1 MLVSQIL
8 EQFYKQHPTYR
19 NIGYSLGNVQYNEH
33 LHPLF
38 VFTQYVIDT
47 MISKGEKRIAM
58 VLPDDDCN
66 ILPFILAKCFANIQ
80 DEPGFAG
87 NVLDE
92 IEPGQML
99 RLGDAVVKYLGRE
112 GDKIV
117 YNVGRKPLTMATYY
131 CPISEY
137 HNFFEKCTGAV
148 SSLHTYQQ
156 AKKKIDDMIKS
167 GNNNELNAI
176 KLKRTTIKK
185 TTVLLS
191 AKNDFR
197 DFMEQVKIN
206 NRCAD
211 DIITY
216 GEIDLQ
222 SDNGFA
228 LYNKGKLDCLPAITA
243 SAKLDEINDA
253 LQTENIADKVS
264 AIISTVDK
272 FDEIIDNFE
281 SLKGCLSKR
290 IPFIVFVP
298 EQAFEKFAAIKNLGF
313 KVWHWKPA
321 TLKSEAFLKEDVSD
335 RQERIFGSISKKINS
350 AALAKYDFIKCF
362 DSALKTNLRTIK
374 DISYHTHDGDAGLK
388 QLVRRLWGFQNEIVT
403 TCYTDAD
410 TVSCMRNELIEI
422 YEAWNRQKIYYS
434 QQSFYAGIE
443 MLLSSFEKWLSVS
456 EIGKQNKLSEYLL
469 SLPEEYET
477 ISIIVPDRVMYGEK
491 LQKWVAD
498 ILPDKHIRV
507 MKLTDFF
514 LQQEK
519 SWQYTDLL
527 IITSFDR
534 NRYIRIKQS
543 YCYGKLTYILYDF
556 ENRWR
561 SGLVK
566 KIDECM
572 PYDDVKER
580 AEEIGLS
587 ESDLSPTSLDK
598 ADEEMEDEGER
609 EIEDYNFGN
618 TIIRNTLKA
627 QESNRESATAIEC
640 VPILLSDDK
649 IAYFYPTHDVID
661 VTSLMIFDA
670 QRPLKKDAAR
680 LRKGDKILIRQS
692 DRDIIREKADI
703 LMEHDNKSNIRDL
716 SEIWCTLLQCYAADK
731 SITQVW
737 QAIIGTG
744 ASCTFQQVRCWI
756 SGETILPRDRKV
768 LVAIGEICRK
778 IPELAEKASDYNEKI
793 DRIIELGRQ
802 VQSYHQ
808 KAGVCVT
815 KELRSKAA
823 EIRKIAT
830 LPNPHGNIEG
840 IGDVFIYTV
849 EDVLDKMIIERNKM
863 NRVESLY

>member
-19 NIGYSLGNVQYNEH
+19 NIGYSLGNVQYSER

-38 VFTQYVIDT
+38 VFTQYIIDT
-47 MISKGEKRIAM
+47 MISKGEKRIAI

-87 NVLDE
+87 SVLDE
-92 IEPGQML
+92 IKPGQML

-112 GDKIV
+112 GDRIKYSI
-117 YNVGRKPLTMATYY
+117 GRTQVTEVTS
-131 CPISEY
+131 PIFEY
-137 HNFFEKCTGAV
+137 HNFFEKSSGAV
-148 SSLHTYQQ
+148 SSWGTYIK
-156 AKKKIDDMIKS
+156 AKKKIDDKIKS
-167 GNNNELNAI
+167 GDNNELNAI

-185 TTVLLS
+185 TTMLLS

-197 DFMEQVKIN
+197 DFMNQVKIN
-206 NRCAD
+206 NNSAD

-222 SDNGFA
+222 SGNGFA
-228 LYNKGKLDCLPAITA
+228 LYNKGKLDCLPAITV
-243 SAKLDEINDA
+243 SARLDEINDA
-253 LQTENIADKVS
+253 LQSESVAGKVIA
-264 AIISTVDK
+264 IFSTVDK
-272 FDEIIDNFE
+272 FDEIIDNIE
-281 SLKGCLSKR
+281 SLKECLRKK
-290 IPFIVFVP
+290 IPFVVFVP

-350 AALAKYDFIKCF
+350 AALAEYDFVKCF
-362 DSALKTNLRTIK
+362 DNVLKTNLRLIR
-374 DISYHTHDGDAGLK
+374 DISFHTNDGDAGLK
-388 QLVRRLWGFQNEIVT
+388 QLVRRLWGFQNEIVS
-403 TCYTDAD
+403 TCYMDVD
-410 TVSCMRNELIEI
+410 IVSYMRNEFSEI
-422 YEAWNRQKIYYS
+422 KEAWNRQKIYYE
-434 QQSFYAGIE
+434 QQSFYESIE
-443 MLLSSFEKWLSVS
+443 KLISFFEKWLSAS
-456 EIGKQNKLSEYLL
+456 EIAKQHKLSEYLL
-469 SLPEEYET
+469 SLPEEYKT
-477 ISIIVPDRVMYGEK
+477 IFIVVPDRFIYGDK
-491 LQKWVAD
+491 LQKWAAD
-498 ILPDKHIRV
+498 IFSDKQIRV

-514 LQQEK
+514 MVQEK
-519 SWQYTDLL
+519 SWQHMDLL

-534 NRYIRIKQS
+534 NQYIRIKQT

-556 ENRWR
+556 ENKWR

-572 PYDDVKER
+572 PYDEVKER
-580 AEEIGLS
+580 ASEIGLS
-587 ESDLSPTSLDK
+587 ENDLLPISLDR
-598 ADEEMEDEGER
+598 ANEDITDEGEH

-618 TIIRNTLKA
+618 TIIRNTLKT

-661 VTSLMIFDA
+661 ITSLITFDA
-670 QRPLKKDAAR
+670 QRPLKKDAVR
-680 LRKGDKILIRQS
+680 LRRGDKILIRQS
-692 DRDIIREKADI
+692 DKDIIREKADI
-703 LMEHDNKSNIRDL
+703 LMEHDNNGDIRGV

-737 QAIIGTG
+737 QAIIGAG
-744 ASCTFQQVRCWI
+744 ASCTFQQVRYWI
-756 SGETILPRDRKV
+756 SGETILPRDRNV
-768 LVAIGEICRK
+768 LVAIGKICLNN
-778 IPELAEKASDYNEKI
+778 PELAEIASGYIEKM
-793 DRIIELGRQ
+793 DAIIECGRQ

-808 KAGVCVT
+808 KAGIWVT

-823 EIRKIAT
+823 EIRKIAM
-830 LPNPHGNIEG
+830 LPSPYGNIEG

-849 EDVLDKMIIERNKM
+849 EDVLDKMIVERNKM